1 MIVVRVP
8 VDLRD
13 LPLTGLDKVLMSTH
27 PRLHG
32 DVVEAAIYSARQ
44 GGSCHLRSRLVIT
57 TLSEGAILRIQRM
70 VRERKLS
77 HENVVFVVD
86 ERPFGSGLNRKTFD
100 EQGRFLQDWRGGFFN
115 YRLRELF

>member
-8 VDLRD
+8 VDLRG

-44 GGSCHLRSRLVIT
+44 GRIVIT